1 MGYDKNYNNHG
12 GNNRNNGGKNYSD
25 RNRNYGGN
33 RGNFSK
39 HDNVQKQPNEPIKS
53 PYNFVPLSGTVVF
66 PGWAD
71 KVSHDIP
78 FEDGISGKIELAVT
92 LQSDT
97 YIRNGGKWDEK
108 TKNDNP
114 DYQKFFTAQINGEYK
129 YLIPGTSFKGM
140 IRNVLEIAT
149 FGKMQRFNDDRYSIR
164 DLHNRDYTKRLVNKV
179 KAGWLHK
186 DKNNN
191 WVIYPCSYGR
201 VEQED
206 LERIFRRPMG
216 RSDKESVE
224 NKYKDLKIPANTEV
238 WISPSNTLDKKVTR
252 VARENDGHLV
262 PAVLVLTG
270 QPSKRQD
277 PNRSGRIPYRKHLEF
292 VFYDKQE
299 QPLDVS
305 KLKDNFEFIN
315 EDRNGF
321 ELEAW
326 SFWKNKF
333 DCGQDVPV
341 FYLGDDKEVQSF
353 GLAMMYRLPYD
364 YSVKDAV
371 KPVDKHSSKKPDFS
385 DLIFGYVN
393 ANDAL
398 RGRVQFSHFISK
410 KSIDKIET
418 TQKTKTTVLGG
429 PKASY
434 YPNYLE
440 QPDNLKSSDQYKLF
454 FDSNAKISGWK
465 RYPAQGIEAS
475 YPKPP
480 EKDGKINE
488 DMVTKLVPLK
498 PGTVFTGSIRFFN
511 LKPEELGALLWSLK
525 FGRFDDEGK
534 YFQHNIGMG
543 KPLGLGR
550 ITIDI
555 TKNINSETSQEI
567 DLQDCVAKFQSFM
580 ENEFKNEIY
589 SWEKSP
595 QIKELR
601 TMADVRL
608 WKDVLTTSY
617 PSLEKKEFEA
627 AKGNKFIESVKLER
641 YSSIVKK
648 EEPRDVEIIKPE
660 D

>member
-1 MGYDKNYNNHG
+1 MGNWDNK
-12 GNNRNNGGKNYSD
+12 NRNNNWNKNGNNSW
-25 RNRNYGGN
+25 NNKN

-39 HDNVQKQPNEPIKS
+39 HDDVQTEPNKPIKS

-66 PGWAD
+66 PDWAD

-97 YIRNGGKWDEK
+97 YIRNGGNWSEADKKD
-108 TKNDNP
+108 DNS
-114 DYQKFFTAQINGEYK
+114 DYQKFFTAKVNGEDRYI
-129 YLIPGTSFKGM
+129 IPGTSFKGM

-186 DKNNN
+186 DKNGR
-191 WVIYPCSYGR
+191 WMIYPCSYGR

-206 LERIFRRPMG
+206 LEIIFSRPMG

-224 NKYKDLKIPANTEV
+224 NKYKDLGISANAEV
-238 WISPSNTLDKKVTR
+238 WISPSNTLDKKVNR
-252 VARENDGHLV
+252 VARKNDGNLV
-262 PAVLVLTG
+262 HAVLVLTG
-270 QPSKRQD
+270 QPSKRQEPD
-277 PNRSGRIPYRKHLEF
+277 KPGKIPYRKHLEF
-292 VFYDKQE
+292 VFYNKQE

-305 KLKDNFEFIN
+305 EKLKDNFEFIN
-315 EDRNGF
+315 EDSNGF

-326 SFWKNKF
+326 AFWKNQLKE
-333 DCGQDVPV
+333 GKEVPV

-393 ANDAL
+393 GNDAL

-410 KSIDKIET
+410 RNISAVK
-418 TQKTKTTVLGG
+418 TQGLKMTVLGG

-440 QPDNLKSSDQYKLF
+440 QPDNLVSSDQYKLF

-488 DMVTKLVPLK
+488 DMATELVPLK

-511 LKPEELGALLWSLK
+511 LKREELGALIWSLK

-555 TKNINSETSQEI
+555 TKNIDSETSQEI
-567 DLQDCVAKFQSFM
+567 DLQDCVAKFQRFM
-580 ENEFKNEIY
+580 ENEFENKKEIY
-589 SWEKSP
+589 TWEKSP

-608 WKDVLTTSY
+608 WKDDLTTSY

-627 AKGNKFIESVKLER
+627 AKGNRKKGIVPVKLER
-641 YSSIVKK
+641 YSNVAK
-648 EEPRDVEIIKPE
+648 EPRDVEIIKPE